1 MGRLALRFKGRLLS
15 VHPIDRPRIL
25 VGRLPDCD
33 IHIDSLAVAP
43 RHLEIRR
50 EPNLL
55 MLTALDADFRVFV
68 NGQRV
73 ESAALNDGDLI
84 QVGKHTLGFSGT
96 AVAMSVPQH
105 AARRQALKQ
114 GPAPAAGGPVPAYLQ
129 IQSGSQIGRVIA
141 LPRGITRLS
150 RRETDRVLVAR
161 LSDGYLL
168 ARAGERS
175 RVSVDRAPVVAGAP
189 APLSNGSLIEID
201 GTHLR
206 FYCQP

>member
-25 VGRLPDCD
+25 VGHLPDCD
-33 IHIDSLAVAP
+33 IPIDSLAVAP

-50 EPNLL
+50 EPNAV
-55 MLTALDADFRVFV
+55 MLTALDADFRVFL
-68 NGQRV
+68 NGRRV
-73 ESAALNDGDLI
+73 EVAVLNDGDRI

-96 AVAMSVPQH
+96 KAALSVPQH
-105 AARRQALKQ
+105 AARRQARKQ
-114 GPAPAAGGPVPAYLQ
+114 GPAPAVGGPVPAYLQ
-129 IQSGSQIGRVIA
+129 IQSGAQIGRVIA
-141 LPRGITRLS
+141 LPRGVTRLS

-161 LSDGYLL
+161 LRDGYLL

-189 APLSNGSLIEID
+189 AALNNGSLIEID

-206 FYCQP
+206 FYCQS